1 MLLKYSL
8 KWFNL
13 LLQIFGQFSGL
24 LEILFLSCFNLW
36 KLYGVMHPL
45 IIIIIKT
52 IIVILS
58 DLP

>member
-24 LEILFLSCFNLW
+24 LEILFFELLQF
-36 KLYGVMHPL
+36 ME
-45 IIIIIKT
+45 IIWCYASINYNYYKNNN
-52 IIVILS
+52 S
-58 DLP
+58 DFK